1 MESSNVAPA
10 GTATLH
16 RGGRG
21 GARAEPA
28 EEVRRL
34 TRTHDEPLRLLWLGA
49 RAAGPLVALLTA
61 SRALVWQENE
71 PRFQP
76 GAAAR

>member
-1 MESSNVAPA
+1 MNSDVESA

-16 RGGRG
+16 RQHLQ

-34 TRTHDEPLRLLWLGA
+34 TRPHGEPLRSLWLGA

-61 SRALVWQENE
+61 SRAPVWQENE
-71 PRFQP
+71 PQMRP

>member
-1 MESSNVAPA
+1 MNSDVESA

-16 RGGRG
+16 RQHLQ

-28 EEVRRL
+28 EEVRHL
-34 TRTHDEPLRLLWLGA
+34 TPSHGELFRPLWLGA

-61 SRALVWQENE
+61 SRAPVWQENE
-71 PRFQP
+71 PQMRP
-76 GAAAR
+76 GAAAQ